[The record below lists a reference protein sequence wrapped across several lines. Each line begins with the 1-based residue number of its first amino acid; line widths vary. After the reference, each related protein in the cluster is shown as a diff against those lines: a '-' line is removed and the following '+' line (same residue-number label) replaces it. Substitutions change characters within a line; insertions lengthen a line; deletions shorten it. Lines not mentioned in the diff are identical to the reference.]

1 MPTIKTD
8 SIKKV
13 LKAHSKET
21 GLKPFTTQIQYKDL
35 SPKAYYEYT
44 NTTVLIRFDSTVF
57 NTKEN
62 IKLFPNSNCKI
73 FPSTDQLF
81 LNFSDDNKNKIFN
94 TSNLLKDIRELE
106 KAPKTT
112 KKETKK
118 HRIIDFRYNTQ
129 EFSNYHN
136 TTLPDCIRLDS
147 YHLKT
152 VIRVFSLLQCDK
164 IVVTYNEKQPHRPIT
179 LKSELA
185 TAIIAPIRYLK

>member
-1 MPTIKTD
+1 MNTIKTD

-21 GLKPFTTQIQYKDL
+21 GLKPFTTEIQYKDL

-73 FPSTDQLF
+73 FPSSDNLF

-94 TSNLLKDIRELE
+94 TRELLNDIRELE
-106 KAPKTT
+106 KAPKTNQ
-112 KKETKK
+112 KETKK
-118 HRIIDFRYNTQ
+118 HRFINYSFDNNCFTNYYN
-129 EFSNYHN
+129 S
-136 TTLPDCIRLDS
+136 TLPDFFMVDS
-147 YHLKT
+147 YNLKT
-152 VIRVFSLLQCDK
+152 VIR
-164 IVVTYNEKQPHRPIT
+164 I
-179 LKSELA
+179 
-185 TAIIAPIRYLK
+185 